1 MSLQVETPI
10 QANKFPRVRSAKP
23 EDFQRIMVLCRQL
36 YQENGATLVDWPAVE
51 AMVMDG
57 INGFGACLGVIGDPV
72 QGMIFL
78 RISKM
83 WYSSEMILE
92 ELFVYVD
99 PEHRIR
105 KGVNNAKALI
115 NFAKKCSD
123 DFGIPLL
130 IGVISNKQTEA
141 KIKLYKREL
150 GPYAGTF
157 FLYNGKTGDR

>member
-99 PEHRIR
+99 PEYRQS
-105 KGVNNAKALI
+105 NNASALVE
-115 NFAKKCSD
+115 FAKSCSHEFD
-123 DFGIPLL
+123 IPLL
-130 IGVISNKQTEA
+130 IGIISNKQTKE
-141 KIKLYKREL
+141 KVRLYQRRL
-150 GPYAGTF
+150 GAPAGAF